1 MPKEILS
8 LIKDN
13 AMKEGR
19 GGRRTGTVYIVG
31 SGPST
36 IDLLT
41 LKAAS
46 LLSEANVVLFDRL
59 IDKKILSL
67 CPENAELIDVGKIPG
82 ENQDEKQNRIHELM
96 VKYAKKGKI
105 VVRLKGGD
113 PFLFGRGGEEAEK
126 LSEEGIPF
134 EVVPGVTSAIAVP
147 AFAGIPL
154 THRKV
159 SSSLAIV
166 TGHEDPKKEA
176 KQVDLAKISEA
187 VDTLVILMGVGKL
200 EENIKTVLKK
210 RPGDTPVA
218 LIESG
223 CTKKQR
229 TTTSTLK
236 NIVDDAKKAKVKPP
250 AVLVIGDVV
259 KLREVLKWYE

>member
-1 MPKEILS
+1 MSQKALN

-13 AMKEGR
+13 AIKERNGER
-19 GGRRTGTVYIVG
+19 EPGTVYIVG

-36 IDLLT
+36 IELLT
-41 LKAAS
+41 LKAAT
-46 LLSEANVVLFDRL
+46 LLFKANVVLFDRL

-67 CPENAELIDVGKIPG
+67 CPENAELIDVGKIPR

-96 VKYAKKGKI
+96 VKYAKEGKI

-134 EVVPGVTSAIAVP
+134 EVVPGVTSATAVP
-147 AFAGIPL
+147 AFAGIPV

-166 TGHEDPKKEA
+166 TGHEDPKKDG
-176 KQVDLAKISEA
+176 KRVDLAKISEA

-200 EENIKTVLKK
+200 EENIKTILKK
-210 RPGDTPVA
+210 KPGDTPVA

-223 CTKKQR
+223 CTEKQR
-229 TTTSTLK
+229 TIISTLK
-236 NIVDDAKKAKVKPP
+236 NIVDDAKKAEIKPP